1 VSLGAS
7 ATARECACRGAKICD
22 ALGKMWRGWKKALVP
37 VDAVEDVAIP
47 SQRYDK
53 ENGKSNDG
61 NNVPVVEFHL
71 DGQ

>member
-1 VSLGAS
+1 
-7 ATARECACRGAKICD
+7 
-22 ALGKMWRGWKKALVP
+22 MWRGWKKALLP
-37 VDAVEDVAIP
+37 VDAVENVAIP

-53 ENGKSNDG
+53 ENGKSDDG